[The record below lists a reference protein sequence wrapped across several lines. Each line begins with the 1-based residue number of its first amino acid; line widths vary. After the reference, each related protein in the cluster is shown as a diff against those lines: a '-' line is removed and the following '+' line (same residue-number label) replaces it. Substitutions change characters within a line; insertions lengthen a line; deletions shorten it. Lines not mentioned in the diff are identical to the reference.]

1 MRGLHSY
8 TDQIS
13 YGQLVILDPSVA
25 LCPAEFRRKNVQR
38 CKKCK
43 REFGPKRCKSQV
55 KRTTTAMTPR
65 LGQPLF
71 LDRKCACL
79 QMEKVDAESV
89 VSARARGREH
99 FVDVH
104 NLEHWI

>member
-1 MRGLHSY
+1 
-8 TDQIS
+8 
-13 YGQLVILDPSVA
+13 
-25 LCPAEFRRKNVQR
+25 
-38 CKKCK
+38 
-43 REFGPKRCKSQV
+43 
-55 KRTTTAMTPR
+55 MTPR

-104 NLEHWI
+104 KLEHWI